1 MLNAIRGFLFYVAFS
16 IILIPFAITLW
27 MLKPFKR
34 DWRFAYARKWAN
46 LMLWLGRVICGM
58 RWEEKGMENLP
69 DSSQPVVVLAKH
81 QSAWETFW
89 MFARLPNYISYVYKK
104 ELHWVPVFGWAL
116 ASMGMMAIN
125 RAEGRHA
132 FVQFMRQGA
141 KFMDD
146 GWWIVLFP
154 EGTRT
159 TPGCEPN
166 YKTGGARF
174 AVSKG
179 VPVVPI
185 ALNAGELWPRNSIAK
200 KPGLITVSVG
210 PMIETKGKTVEEVQ
224 QAMINWI
231 EGEMAVISPEI
242 YGQKKA

>member
-116 ASMGMMAIN
+116 ASMEMMAIN

-132 FVQFMRQGA
+132 FVNSCA
-141 KFMDD
+141 KVRNSWMT
-146 GWWIVLFP
+146 V
-154 EGTRT
+154 
-159 TPGCEPN
+159 
-166 YKTGGARF
+166 GGSSFSR
-174 AVSKG
+174 K
-179 VPVVPI
+179 VPVRRRVVNPTTRRG
-185 ALNAGELWPRNSIAK
+185 ALVLPFPR
-200 KPGLITVSVG
+200 GFRWCRLL
-210 PMIETKGKTVEEVQ
+210 
-224 QAMINWI
+224 
-231 EGEMAVISPEI
+231 
-242 YGQKKA
+242 